1 MAGSAGLP
9 ATFQIMDMYPASSGN
24 SQSSKESDSKSNSET
39 ENESESSLLPKSMFG
54 GDCKVGDVY
63 KVKVI
68 AIHGDELEVEP
79 AGEEKSDKNESSED
93 EDMMNP
99 VDKMMG

>member
-1 MAGSAGLP
+1 ME
-9 ATFQIMDMYPASSGN
+9 MYPSAEGGD
-24 SQSSKESDSKSNSET
+24 EKSPKNSET
-39 ENESESSLLPKSMFG
+39 NSESESESSLLPKSMFG

-79 AGEEKSDKNESSED
+79 AGEEKTDKNESSED